1 MPFDAMVANAGRL
14 HILAALAGTDRMEFV
29 HLRQATK
36 LTDGNLASHARR
48 LAAAGFVAIEKQFRA
63 GKSVT
68 RFALTPTGRNAL
80 ETHVRTLMQAVTPAA
95 MSTHAEVEIETP
107 AHDPAL
113 EEQWVD

>member
-14 HILAALAGTDRMEFV
+14 HILAALAGADRMEFV

-63 GKSVT
+63 GKPVT
-68 RFALTPTGRNAL
+68 RFALTPTGRLAL
-80 ETHVRTLMQAVTPAA
+80 ESHVRSLMQAVIPTPDAG
-95 MSTHAEVEIETP
+95 AEPEPRPHEP
-107 AHDPAL
+107 DP